1 MFNALKK
8 LKSFTKD
15 ASGSVA
21 IETVIILPLLFWA
34 IAAVAIFFDAYR
46 TKSAAEKAAFTISD
60 MLSRETN
67 AITPTYVTNTRSL
80 FDALAKSDTDSSM
93 RISVIT
99 WNEDED
105 AYEMEWSQTRGDTY
119 AALTAQNLIDLKDSL
134 PTMADQDAV
143 ILIETQTT
151 FDPALDVGLGSR
163 SIETFVFTR
172 PRYAPQLVFSTS

>member
-1 MFNALKK
+1 MFNPLKK
-8 LKSFTKD
+8 LKSFKKD
-15 ASGSVA
+15 VSGSVA

-99 WNEDED
+99 WNQDE
-105 AYEMEWSQTRGDTY
+105 ASYEMEWSQTRGDTFTALNATDLIAL
-119 AALTAQNLIDLKDSL
+119 AASL

-143 ILIETQTT
+143 ILVETHTT
-151 FDPALDVGLGSR
+151 FEPTLDVGLGAR
-163 SIETFVFTR
+163 SIENFVFTR